1 MGQVP
6 LKLSL
11 ACRCYLARED
21 AVVGTRVES
30 RTVGGS
36 CEGTGLCLSDSLKR
50 EELLRHCVVLGVS
63 LPDSQRRKNC
73 VLLVAS
79 SASVGVQKEYVY
91 SLLTPRSTVLDVA
104 HW

>member
-36 CEGTGLCLSDSLKR
+36 CEGTGLCRILSSEKNFCDIVSSL
-50 EELLRHCVVLGVS
+50 E
-63 LPDSQRRKNC
+63 
-73 VLLVAS
+73 
-79 SASVGVQKEYVY
+79 SAYQTHRGEK
-91 SLLTPRSTVLDVA
+91 TA
-104 HW
+104 FF